1 MPPPLLLGALA
12 LLLLPRLA
20 WPGPPSP
27 APTPSAAR
35 ASFSVP
41 DGGLTHLAVHRETGE
56 VFAGAINRVYK
67 LSANL
72 SQLLVHRTG
81 PVPDDAR
88 CYPPPAVRLC
98 QHPLAPADNVNKLL
112 LLDYAG
118 GRLVACGSV
127 WQGVCQLL
135 RLGDLAKVG
144 EPHQRKEHY
153 LSGGREAD
161 AMAGVIL
168 ERPGQPSQLFVGT
181 SVEGRS
187 EYFPTLSSRHLA
199 PDSAS
204 PDMFSLVYQDEFVS
218 SQVKVPS
225 DTLSLHPAF
234 DIYYVSAF
242 VSGAFVYFLTLQLDT
257 QQTALEG
264 PGGSPG
270 GGAAGG
276 TPGGER
282 FFSSKIV
289 RLCAGDAEFYSYVE
303 FPLGCAHAGMEY
315 RLVQAARLAKAGR
328 RLAQALG
335 LAEGQDVLYAAF
347 SQGQK
352 NRVAPPRQSLLC
364 LFTLDEVNRRIQERI
379 QSCYRGEGH
388 LSLPWLLN
396 KELPCI
402 NTPMQINGNFCG
414 LVLNQPLGGLQVL
427 EGRPLLAERTE
438 GLASVAAYTYQGHSV
453 VFLGTRAGTL
463 KKVRVDGPQDVR
475 LYESVPVAP
484 GQPLLR
490 DMELSP
496 DQRHLYLLSRG
507 EVVRLP
513 VEMCGQY
520 LTCDVCLGSGDPHCG
535 WCVLHSRC
543 CRESECPRAREPHR
557 FTATLGLCLQLL
569 VEPNNV
575 SVTAPSVLLQLLVQN
590 APELGSGVA
599 CSFQSLGQSLG
610 QSEAQVLPGGMIHC
624 QSPAPRALSPGPG
637 PHGEANAVRLRLQSL
652 ETGMEFAGA
661 DFVFYNCSLL
671 PSCLSCVRSRY
682 PCQWC
687 KYRHVCTPD
696 PGECAFA
703 EGRVSTAEGCPEL
716 LPAGEIL
723 IPVGVLQ
730 PITLRAKNLPQPQS
744 GQKNYECVFAVQG
757 RRQRVPAVRFNSS
770 SVQCQNTSYWYEGD
784 AVGEL
789 PLDFSVVWD
798 GDFAIDKPPGFK
810 ALLYKCPA
818 QRPSCGLCL
827 RSDPRYE
834 CGWCL
839 PERRCV
845 LRPHCPTPKLNWVPP
860 GRRGARCSHPRITQV
875 APAAGPREGG
885 TRVTVVGENL
895 GLQVHEVG
903 VRVAG
908 VRCNLLPGEYV
919 PAERLVC
926 EMEESLVPDPPPGPV
941 EICVGDCSAEFRTR
955 SLSPFTFVT
964 PTLRGLSPGGGPV
977 SGGTRVTVTGTH
989 LDAGSSVN
997 VSLQGAS
1004 CQLLRRG
1011 PEEIVCLTPP
1021 SVLGPGP
1028 APLSIR
1034 IDRASLGPPGLRNG
1048 TAGPPSLSFHYT
1060 PDPAVTHVEPQ
1071 WSIVNGSTS
1080 LTVTGTRL
1088 LSIQEP
1094 RVRAVYGGIETVSS
1108 CRVLNDSLMLCQA
1121 PGILPGG
1128 RELPVGGATPDEFGF
1143 LLDHVQAARTLNRS
1157 AFTYYPDPR
1166 VEPFGPSGVLEV
1178 KPGSHVVLKGRNL
1191 IPAAAGGAR
1200 LNYTVLIGGEPCALT
1215 VSETQLLCDSPRQ
1228 TGEQP
1233 VTILVGGLSFSPGI
1247 LHIYPEA
1254 ALPLGALVGL
1264 GAGGSLL
1271 LLAIIGVLVAYKRK
1285 TRDADRTL
1293 KRLQLQMDNLE
1304 SRVALECKEAF
1315 AELQTDIN
1323 ELTNNM
1329 DGVQIPFLDYRT
1341 YALRVLF
1348 PGTDEP
1354 PLLRHGH
1361 APPGAERG
1369 LRLFG
1374 QLLHCRPF
1382 LLTFIHALEGQRSFS
1397 MRDRGAVA
1405 SLTLVALQGRL
1416 DYATGVLKQL
1426 LADLIEKNLQNRAHP
1441 KLLLRRTESV
1451 AEKMLTNWFTFL
1463 LHRFLKECAGEPLFL
1478 LFCAI
1483 KQQME
1488 KGPMDAVTGEA
1499 RYSLSEDKLIRQQI
1513 DYTTL
1518 TLHCASPEPPGG
1530 PEVPV
1535 KVLNCDTI
1543 TQAKEKLLDA
1553 VYRGVPHSQRPPAHA
1568 LQLEWCQGRSGRTL
1582 LQDEDATS
1590 HIEGDWK
1597 QINTLGHYQVTDGSK
1612 VALTPR
1618 QVSGYNLAS
1627 FCTFSR
1633 SLSRYESLLR
1643 TSSSPD
1649 SLRSHAPT
1657 LSPERQGGTRLW
1669 HLVRSHDPLGDPK
1682 EGGSKMVS
1690 EIYLTRLLATK
1701 GTLQK
1706 FVDDLFETL
1715 FSTAHRA
1722 SALPLA
1728 IKYMFDFLDEQADRR
1743 QISDP
1748 DVRHTWKSNCLPLRF
1763 WVNVIKNPQFVFDVH
1778 KNSITDACLSVVAQT
1793 FMDSCSTSEHRLGK
1807 DSPSTKLLYAKDL
1820 PCYRGWV
1827 ERYYRD
1833 IAKMAAISDQDMDA
1847 YLGEQSRLH
1856 AGEFNTLGAL
1866 GELYQYVGRY
1876 REEVLT
1882 ALERDAG
1889 CRQQRLRQR
1898 LEQVI
1903 ALVSSN
1909 S

>member
-1 MPPPLLLGALA
+1 MAAPLLLAALA
-12 LLLLPRLA
+12 LLLLLPPLVR
-20 WPGPPSP
+20 PGSPPP
-27 APTPSAAR
+27 PLPPLSASR

-56 VFAGAINRVYK
+56 VFAGAVNRVYK
-67 LSANL
+67 LAANL
-72 SQLLVHRTG
+72 SELRVHGTG

-135 RLGDLAKVG
+135 RLGDLAKLG

-168 ERPGQPSQLFVGT
+168 EQPGQPSRLFVGT

-187 EYFPTLSSRHLA
+187 EYFPTLSSRRLA
-199 PDSAS
+199 PDPAS

-225 DTLSLHPAF
+225 DTLALHPAF

-242 VSGAFVYFLTLQLDT
+242 VSSAFVYFLTLQLDT
-257 QQTALEG
+257 QQAALEG
-264 PGGSPG
+264 PGGGPSGGVAPG
-270 GGAAGG
+270 A
-276 TPGGER
+276 ER
-282 FFSSKIV
+282 FFSSKLV
-289 RLCAGDAEFYSYVE
+289 RLCARDAEFYSYVE
-303 FPLGCAHAGMEY
+303 FPLGCAHAGVEY

-328 RLAQALG
+328 RLARALG

-347 SQGQK
+347 AQGQK
-352 NRVAPPRQSLLC
+352 NRAAPPRQSLLC

-414 LVLNQPLGGLQVL
+414 LVLNQPLGGLQVI
-427 EGRPLLAERTE
+427 EGRPLLAERSE
-438 GLASVAAYTYQGHSV
+438 GLASVTAYTYQGHSV

-463 KKVRVDGPQDVR
+463 RKVRVDGPQDAH
-475 LYESVPVAP
+475 LYESVPVTP

-496 DQRHLYLLSRG
+496 DQRHLYLLSHG

-513 VEMCGQY
+513 VETCGQY
-520 LTCDVCLGSGDPHCG
+520 PTCDACLGSGDPHCG
-535 WCVLHSRC
+535 WCVLHNRC
-543 CRESECPRAREPHR
+543 CRESECPRALESQR
-557 FTATLGLCLQLL
+557 FAAVSGPCPRLL

-575 SVTAPSVLLQLLVQN
+575 SVTAPSVLLQLTVQN
-590 APELGSGVA
+590 LPDLGPGVT
-599 CSFQSLGQSLG
+599 CSFEGLGQSKA
-610 QSEAQVLPGGMIHC
+610 EVLPGGLIRC
-624 QSPAPRALSPGPG
+624 QSPTPRELPPGTG
-637 PHGEANAVRLRLQSL
+637 PHGDARAIRLQLRSL
-652 ETGMEFAGA
+652 ETGMDFAGS
-661 DFVFYNCSLL
+661 DFVFYDCSLL
-671 PSCLSCVRSRY
+671 PSCLSCVRSRFA
-682 PCQWC
+682 CQWC
-687 KYRHVCTPD
+687 KYRHVCTHD
-696 PGECAFA
+696 PRECAFA
-703 EGRVSTAEGCPEL
+703 EGRVSTTEGCPEL

-744 GQKNYECVFAVQG
+744 GQKSYECVFAVQG

-789 PLDFSVVWD
+789 PVDFSVVWD
-798 GDFAIDKPPGFK
+798 SDFPIDQPPGFK

-839 PERRCV
+839 AERRCL
-845 LRPHCPTPKLNWVPP
+845 LRPQCPAPKLNWVPP

-875 APAAGPREGG
+875 MPVAGPKEGG
-885 TRVTVVGENL
+885 TRVTVEGENL
-895 GLQVHEVG
+895 GLQFHEVV

-908 VRCNLLPGEYV
+908 VRCNSLPGQYV
-919 PAERLVC
+919 PAQRLVC

-941 EICVGDCSAEFRTR
+941 EICVGDCGVDYRAHSPI
-955 SLSPFTFVT
+955 PFTFVT
-964 PTLRGLSPGGGPV
+964 PRLRGLNPAGGPV
-977 SGGTRVTVTGTH
+977 SGGTRITLTGTH

-997 VSLQGAS
+997 ISLQGAP
-1004 CQLLRRG
+1004 CQLLRRD
-1011 PEEIVCLTPP
+1011 PEEIICLTPP
-1021 SVLGPGP
+1021 SMLGPGP
-1028 APLSIR
+1028 APFSVF
-1034 IDRASLGPPGLRNG
+1034 IDRASLAPPEPPNG
-1048 TAGPPSLSFHYT
+1048 TTSPPVLIFRYT

-1080 LTVTGTRL
+1080 LTVTGTHL

-1094 RVRAVYGGIETVSS
+1094 RVRALYGGVETVNS
-1108 CRVLNDSLMLCQA
+1108 CRVLNDSVMLCQA
-1121 PGILPGG
+1121 PGIVLGG
-1128 RELPVGGATPDEFGF
+1128 RELPAVGASPDEFGF

-1157 AFTYYPDPR
+1157 AFTYYPDPQ
-1166 VEPFGPSGVLEV
+1166 VEPFSPAGVLEV
-1178 KPGSHVVLKGRNL
+1178 KPGSHIVLKGRNL

-1215 VSETQLLCDSPRQ
+1215 VSETQLLCDSPSQ

-1233 VTILVGGLSFSPGI
+1233 VTILVGGLSFSPGS

-1323 ELTNNM
+1323 ELTNNL
-1329 DGVQIPFLDYRT
+1329 DGVKIPFLDYRT

-1348 PGTDEP
+1348 PGEEP
-1354 PLLRHGH
+1354 PMLRHGH

-1374 QLLHCRPF
+1374 QLLHCQPF
-1382 LLTFIHALEGQRSFS
+1382 LLTFIHALEGQRGFS

-1513 DYTTL
+1513 DYKTL
-1518 TLHCASPEPPGG
+1518 TLYCASPGPPGG

-1553 VYRGVPHSQRPPAHA
+1553 VYRGVPYSQRPRADDTE
-1568 LQLEWCQGRSGRTL
+1568 LEWRQDRSGRTL

-1590 HIEGDWK
+1590 RIEGDWK
-1597 QINTLGHYQVTDGSK
+1597 QLNTLGHYQVTDGSK

-1618 QVSGYNLAS
+1618 QVSGCNVPNS
-1627 FCTFSR
+1627 CTFSR

-1643 TSSSPD
+1643 PSSSPD
-1649 SLRSHAPT
+1649 SLRSRAPM
-1657 LSPERQGGTRLW
+1657 LSPEHDGGTRLW

-1706 FVDDLFETL
+1706 FLDDLFETL

-1722 SALPLA
+1722 SALPLP

-1778 KNSITDACLSVVAQT
+1778 KSSITDACLSVVAQT
-1793 FMDSCSTSEHRLGK
+1793 FMDSCSTSPQRLGK

-1820 PCYRGWV
+1820 PGYRGWV

-1833 IAKMAAISDQDMDA
+1833 IARMAPISDQDMDA

-1876 REEVLT
+1876 RQEVLT
-1882 ALERDAG
+1882 ALERDG
-1889 CRQQRLRQR
+1889 VCRKQRLRQR

-1903 ALVSSN
+1903 ALVSTN

>member
-1 MPPPLLLGALA
+1 MAAPLLLGALA
-12 LLLLPRLA
+12 LLLLL
-20 WPGPPSP
+20 PPL
-27 APTPSAAR
+27 AR
-35 ASFSVP
+35 AGAPPPPLPATRVSFSVP

-56 VFAGAINRVYK
+56 VFAGAVNRVYK
-67 LSANL
+67 LAANL
-72 SQLLVHRTG
+72 SQLRVHGTG

-135 RLGDLAKVG
+135 RLGDLAKLG

-168 ERPGQPSQLFVGT
+168 EQPGQPSRLFVGT

-187 EYFPTLSSRHLA
+187 EYFPTLSSRRLA
-199 PDSAS
+199 PDPAS

-225 DTLSLHPAF
+225 DTLALHPAF

-257 QQTALEG
+257 QQAALEG
-264 PGGSPG
+264 PGGGPG
-270 GGAAGG
+270 GGTA
-276 TPGGER
+276 PGAER

-289 RLCAGDAEFYSYVE
+289 RLCARDAEFYSYVE
-303 FPLGCAHAGMEY
+303 FPLGCAHAGVEY

-328 RLAQALG
+328 RLARALG

-347 SQGQK
+347 AQGQK
-352 NRVAPPRQSLLC
+352 NRAAPPRQSLLC

-402 NTPMQINGNFCG
+402 NTVPGPRRPG
-414 LVLNQPLGGLQVL
+414 ASPSPRAQPLGPAPLPGREPRSGRGAGFGGSREVAQV
-427 EGRPLLAERTE
+427 G
-438 GLASVAAYTYQGHSV
+438 
-453 VFLGTRAGTL
+453 LGTRGAGGISL
-463 KKVRVDGPQDVR
+463 SQLPPQVRVDGPQDAH
-475 LYESVPVAP
+475 LYESVPVTP

-513 VEMCGQY
+513 VETCGQY
-520 LTCDVCLGSGDPHCG
+520 PACDACLGSGDPHCG
-535 WCVLHSRC
+535 WCVLHNRC
-543 CRESECPRAREPHR
+543 CRESECPRALELQR
-557 FTATLGLCLQLL
+557 FAAVPGPCPRLL
-569 VEPNNV
+569 VEPNNI
-575 SVTAPSVLLQLLVQN
+575 SVTSTSVLLQLTVQN
-590 APELGSGVA
+590 LPDLGPGVT
-599 CSFQSLGQSLG
+599 CSFEGLGQSKA
-610 QSEAQVLPGGMIHC
+610 EVLPGGLIRC
-624 QSPAPRALSPGPG
+624 QSPTPRELPPGTG
-637 PHGEANAVRLRLQSL
+637 PHGDARSVRLQLRSL
-652 ETGMEFAGA
+652 ETMMDFAGA

-671 PSCLSCVRSRY
+671 PSCLSCVRSQFA
-682 PCQWC
+682 CQWC
-687 KYRHVCTPD
+687 KYRHVCTHD
-696 PGECAFA
+696 PRECAFA

-789 PLDFSVVWD
+789 PVDFSVVWD
-798 GDFAIDKPPGFK
+798 SDFPIDQPPGFK

-839 PERRCV
+839 AERRCL
-845 LRPHCPTPKLNWVPP
+845 LRAQCPAPKLNWVPP

-875 APAAGPREGG
+875 VPVAGPKEGG
-885 TRVTVVGENL
+885 TRVTVEGENL
-895 GLQVHEVG
+895 GLQFHEVA

-908 VRCNLLPGEYV
+908 VRCNSLPSQYV
-919 PAERLVC
+919 PAQRGSWDAGEFGGTCLIGRELGR
-926 EMEESLVPDPPPGPV
+926 EGGSG
-941 EICVGDCSAEFRTR
+941 GDD
-955 SLSPFTFVT
+955 T
-964 PTLRGLSPGGGPV
+964 PRLRGLNPGGGPV
-977 SGGTRVTVTGTH
+977 SGGTRVTLTGTH

-997 VSLQGAS
+997 ISLQGAP

-1011 PEEIVCLTPP
+1011 PEEIVCMTPP
-1021 SVLGPGP
+1021 STLGPGP
-1028 APLSIR
+1028 APLSVC
-1034 IDRASLGPPGLRNG
+1034 IDRASLAPPEPPNG
-1048 TAGPPSLSFHYT
+1048 TASPPILIFRYT
-1060 PDPAVTHVEPQ
+1060 PDPVVTHIEPQ

-1094 RVRAVYGGIETVSS
+1094 RVRALYGGVETVNS

-1121 PGILPGG
+1121 PGIVPGG
-1128 RELPVGGATPDEFGF
+1128 RELPAGGASPDEFGF

-1157 AFTYYPDPR
+1157 AFTYYPDPQ
-1166 VEPFGPSGVLEV
+1166 VEPFGPAGVLEV
-1178 KPGSHVVLKGRNL
+1178 KPGSHIVLKGRNL

-1215 VSETQLLCDSPRQ
+1215 VSETQLLCDSPSQ

-1233 VTILVGGLSFSPGI
+1233 VTILVGGLSFSPGS

-1264 GAGGSLL
+1264 GVGGSLL

-1323 ELTNNM
+1323 ELTNNL
-1329 DGVQIPFLDYRT
+1329 DGVKIPFLDYRT

-1348 PGTDEP
+1348 PGEEP
-1354 PLLRHGH
+1354 PMLRHGH
-1361 APPGAERG
+1361 VSGGRARVGCRAERG
-1369 LRLFG
+1369 LG
-1374 QLLHCRPF
+1374 
-1382 LLTFIHALEGQRSFS
+1382 
-1397 MRDRGAVA
+1397 
-1405 SLTLVALQGRL
+1405 
-1416 DYATGVLKQL
+1416 
-1426 LADLIEKNLQNRAHP
+1426 
-1441 KLLLRRTESV
+1441 
-1451 AEKMLTNWFTFL
+1451 W
-1463 LHRFLKECAGEPLFL
+1463 GEE
-1478 LFCAI
+1478 
-1483 KQQME
+1483 Q
-1488 KGPMDAVTGEA
+1488 
-1499 RYSLSEDKLIRQQI
+1499 
-1513 DYTTL
+1513 
-1518 TLHCASPEPPGG
+1518 
-1530 PEVPV
+1530 
-1535 KVLNCDTI
+1535 
-1543 TQAKEKLLDA
+1543 
-1553 VYRGVPHSQRPPAHA
+1553 
-1568 LQLEWCQGRSGRTL
+1568 
-1582 LQDEDATS
+1582 
-1590 HIEGDWK
+1590 GDWGAHSA
-1597 QINTLGHYQVTDGSK
+1597 LGQAPPIVLRQPPMALPPPNLLPLPQVTDGSK
-1612 VALTPR
+1612 VALAPR
-1618 QVSGYNLAS
+1618 QVSGCNLPNS
-1627 FCTFSR
+1627 CTFSR

-1643 TSSSPD
+1643 PSSSPD
-1649 SLRSHAPT
+1649 SLRSRAPM
-1657 LSPERQGGTRLW
+1657 LSPERDGGTRLW

-1722 SALPLA
+1722 SALPLP

-1778 KNSITDACLSVVAQT
+1778 KSSITDACLSVVAQT
-1793 FMDSCSTSEHRLGK
+1793 FMDSCSTSPQRLGK

-1820 PCYRGWV
+1820 PGYRGWV

-1833 IAKMAAISDQDMDA
+1833 IARMAPISDQDMDA

-1876 REEVLT
+1876 RQEVLT
-1882 ALERDAG
+1882 ALERDG
-1889 CRQQRLRQR
+1889 SCRKQRLRQR

-1903 ALVSSN
+1903 ALVSTN

>member
-1 MPPPLLLGALA
+1 MAPPLLLGALA
-12 LLLLPRLA
+12 LLLLLPLLA
-20 WPGPPSP
+20 RPGAPPP
-27 APTPSAAR
+27 LLPPLLAAR

-56 VFAGAINRVYK
+56 VFTGAVNRVYK
-67 LSANL
+67 LAANL
-72 SQLLVHRTG
+72 SQLRVHGTG
-81 PVPDDAR
+81 PVPDDTR

-135 RLGDLAKVG
+135 RLDDLAKLG

-168 ERPGQPSQLFVGT
+168 EQPGQPSRLFVGT

-187 EYFPTLSSRHLA
+187 EYFPTLSSRRLA
-199 PDSAS
+199 PDPAS
-204 PDMFSLVYQDEFVS
+204 PDMFSLIYQDEFVS

-225 DTLSLHPAF
+225 DTLALHPAF

-242 VSGAFVYFLTLQLDT
+242 ISGAFVYFLTLQLDT
-257 QQTALEG
+257 QQAALEG
-264 PGGSPG
+264 PGGGPG
-270 GGAAGG
+270 GGVA
-276 TPGGER
+276 PGAER

-289 RLCAGDAEFYSYVE
+289 RLCARDAEFYSYVE
-303 FPLGCAHAGMEY
+303 FPLGCAHAGVEY
-315 RLVQAARLAKAGR
+315 RLVQAARLAKAGH
-328 RLAQALG
+328 RLARALG

-347 SQGQK
+347 AQGQK
-352 NRVAPPRQSLLC
+352 NRAAPPRQSVLC

-414 LVLNQPLGGLQVL
+414 LVLNQPLGGLQVI
-427 EGRPLLAERTE
+427 EGRPLLAEHSE

-463 KKVRVDGPQDVR
+463 KKVRVDGPQDAH
-475 LYESVPVAP
+475 LYESVPVTP

-513 VEMCGQY
+513 VETCGQY
-520 LTCDVCLGSGDPHCG
+520 PTCDACLGSGDPHCG
-535 WCVLHSRC
+535 WCVLHNRC
-543 CRESECPRAREPHR
+543 CRESECPWALESQR
-557 FTATLGLCLQLL
+557 FTAAPGPCPRLL

-575 SVTAPSVLLQLLVQN
+575 SVTTPGILLQLTVQN
-590 APELGSGVA
+590 LPDLGPGVI
-599 CSFQSLGQSLG
+599 CFFEGLG
-610 QSEAQVLPGGMIHC
+610 QSEAEVLPGGLIRC
-624 QSPAPRALSPGPG
+624 QSPTPRELPPGTG
-637 PHGEANAVRLRLQSL
+637 PHGDAHSVRLQLRSL
-652 ETGMEFAGA
+652 ETGMDFAGA
-661 DFVFYNCSLL
+661 DFVFYNCTLL
-671 PSCLSCVRSRY
+671 PSCLSCVRSLFA
-682 PCQWC
+682 CQWC
-687 KYRHVCTPD
+687 KYRHICTHNPQ
-696 PGECAFA
+696 ECAFA
-703 EGRVSTAEGCPEL
+703 EGQVSTAEGCPVL
-716 LPAGEIL
+716 LPVGEIL

-744 GQKNYECVFAVQG
+744 GQKNYECIFVMQG

-789 PLDFSVVWD
+789 PVDFSVVWD
-798 GDFAIDKPPGFK
+798 SDFPIDRPSGFK

-839 PERRCV
+839 AEQRCL
-845 LRPHCPTPKLNWVPP
+845 LRPHCPAPKLNWVPP

-875 APAAGPREGG
+875 VPVAGPKEGG
-885 TRVTVVGENL
+885 TRVTVEGENL
-895 GLQVHEVG
+895 GLQFHEVG

-908 VRCNLLPGEYV
+908 VRCNSLPGQYV
-919 PAERLVC
+919 PAQRLVC

-941 EICVGDCSAEFRTR
+941 EICVGDCSTEYRAR
-955 SLSPFTFVT
+955 SPNPFSFVT
-964 PTLRGLSPGGGPV
+964 PRLRGLSPKGGPV
-977 SGGTRVTVTGTH
+977 SGGTRVTLTGTH

-997 VSLQGAS
+997 ISLQGAP

-1021 SVLGPGP
+1021 STLGPGP
-1028 APLSIR
+1028 APLGVR
-1034 IDRASLGPPGLRNG
+1034 IDRASLASP
-1048 TAGPPSLSFHYT
+1048 GPPSGTTSHPSLIFHYA

-1094 RVRAVYGGIETVSS
+1094 RVRAVYRGVETV
-1108 CRVLNDSLMLCQA
+1108 NA
-1121 PGILPGG
+1121 PGIVLGG
-1128 RELPVGGATPDEFGF
+1128 RELPAEGASPDEFGF

-1157 AFTYYPDPR
+1157 AFTYYPDPQ
-1166 VEPFGPSGVLEV
+1166 VEPFGPAGVLEV
-1178 KPGSHVVLKGRNL
+1178 KPGSHIVLKGRNL
-1191 IPAAAGGAR
+1191 IPAAMGGGR
-1200 LNYTVLIGGEPCALT
+1200 LNYTVLIGGEPCVLT
-1215 VSETQLLCDSPRQ
+1215 VSETQLLCDSPSQ
-1228 TGEQP
+1228 TGEQL
-1233 VTILVGGLSFSPGI
+1233 VTILVGGLSFSPGS

-1323 ELTNNM
+1323 ELTNNL
-1329 DGVQIPFLDYRT
+1329 DGVKIPFLDYRT

-1348 PGTDEP
+1348 PGEEP

-1374 QLLHCRPF
+1374 QLLHLRPF
-1382 LLTFIHALEGQRSFS
+1382 LLTFIHALEGQRGFS

-1513 DYTTL
+1513 DYKTL
-1518 TLHCASPEPPGG
+1518 TLYCASPDPPGG
-1530 PEVPV
+1530 SEVPV

-1553 VYRGVPHSQRPPAHA
+1553 VYRGVPYSQRPRADDTE
-1568 LQLEWCQGRSGRTL
+1568 LEWHQGRSGRTL

-1590 HIEGDWK
+1590 RIEGDWK
-1597 QINTLGHYQVTDGSK
+1597 QLNTLGHYQVTDGSK

-1618 QVSGYNLAS
+1618 QVLGCNLPNS
-1627 FCTFSR
+1627 CTFSR

-1643 TSSSPD
+1643 PSSSPD
-1649 SLRSHAPT
+1649 SLRSRAPM
-1657 LSPERQGGTRLW
+1657 LSPERDGGTRLW

-1722 SALPLA
+1722 SALPLP

-1778 KNSITDACLSVVAQT
+1778 KSSITDACLSVVAQT
-1793 FMDSCSTSEHRLGK
+1793 FMDSCSTSPQRLGK

-1820 PCYRGWV
+1820 PGYRGWV

-1833 IAKMAAISDQDMDA
+1833 IARMAPISDQDMDA

-1876 REEVLT
+1876 RQEVLT
-1882 ALERDAG
+1882 ALERDG
-1889 CRQQRLRQR
+1889 SCRKQRLRQR

-1903 ALVSSN
+1903 ALVSTN